1 MTFTITDIF
10 LLGFGIFIGIIWG
23 ALIFV
28 KRKRKV
34 VLKHINVGYENISNN
49 EKAEVNNLINS
60 IYNYH
65 NEARKTNVR
74 LFFGII
80 DIKKQIDYNKLAL
93 SRLGKKDSDKML
105 PLTEE
110 MLWLINEVASIY
122 YPESKHPLFELT
134 IDELFLLVR
143 EILSLVSNIIFEIGI
158 PNLEQLK
165 MSTVKD
171 LILLGGKVRKVYNL
185 RGVRLTIGFVNAAIK
200 LQSVVTPIYWVKKG
214 TNIVSVNSLSQ
225 FLVKCMFEV
234 VGKVT
239 ANIYSKNFTNN

>member
-34 VLKHINVGYENISNN
+34 VLKHINIGYDNISKE
-49 EKAEVNNLINS
+49 EKAEINNLINN

-80 DIKKQIDYNKLAL
+80 DIKKQIDYDKLAL

-110 MLWLINEVASIY
+110 MLWLINEVATIY

-143 EILSLVSNIIFEIGI
+143 EILSLLSNIIFEIGI

>member
-34 VLKHINVGYENISNN
+34 VLKHINIGYDNISKE
-49 EKAEVNNLINS
+49 EKAEINNLINN

-80 DIKKQIDYNKLAL
+80 DIKKQIDYDKLAL

-143 EILSLVSNIIFEIGI
+143 EILSILSNIIFEIGI

>member
-34 VLKHINVGYENISNN
+34 VLKHINVGYENISND

-80 DIKKQIDYNKLAL
+80 DIKKQIDYNNLAL

>member
-34 VLKHINVGYENISNN
+34 VLKHINIGYDNISKE
-49 EKAEVNNLINS
+49 EKAEINNLINN

-80 DIKKQIDYNKLAL
+80 DIKKQIDYDKLAL

-143 EILSLVSNIIFEIGI
+143 EILSLLSNIIFEIGI

>member
-34 VLKHINVGYENISNN
+34 VLKHINIGYDNISKE
-49 EKAEVNNLINS
+49 EKAEVNNLINN

-80 DIKKQIDYNKLAL
+80 DIKKQIDYEKLAL

>member
-34 VLKHINVGYENISNN
+34 VLKHINIGYDNISKE
-49 EKAEVNNLINS
+49 EKAEVNNLINN

-65 NEARKTNVR
+65 NEARKTNAR

-80 DIKKQIDYNKLAL
+80 DIKKQIDYEKLAIT
-93 SRLGKKDSDKML
+93 RLGKNDSDKML

-185 RGVRLTIGFVNAAIK
+185 RGVRLTIGLVNAAIK

>member
-1 MTFTITDIF
+1 MTFSITDFF

-34 VLKHINVGYENISNN
+34 VLKHINIGYDNISNE
-49 EKAEVNNLINS
+49 EKCEINNLINN
-60 IYNYH
+60 IYSYH

-80 DIKKQIDYNKLAL
+80 DIKKQIDYDKLAT
-93 SRLGKKDSDKML
+93 SKLGKKDCNKML
-105 PLTEE
+105 SLTEE
-110 MLWLINEVASIY
+110 MLWLVNEVASIY

-134 IDELFLLVR
+134 IDELFLLIR

-158 PNLEQLK
+158 PNLEKLK

-185 RGVRLTIGFVNAAIK
+185 RGVRLTIGFINAAIK

-214 TNIVSVNSLSQ
+214 TNVVSVNSLSQ

>member
-34 VLKHINVGYENISNN
+34 VLKHINVGYENISND

-200 LQSVVTPIYWVKKG
+200 LQSVVTPIYWVK
-214 TNIVSVNSLSQ
+214 
-225 FLVKCMFEV
+225 
-234 VGKVT
+234 
-239 ANIYSKNFTNN
+239 

>member
-34 VLKHINVGYENISNN
+34 VLKHINVGYENISKN

>member
-1 MTFTITDIF
+1 MYLITPFIRLRCRIRINAINN
-10 LLGFGIFIGIIWG
+10 LLNSHPNRQISKYLNYTSRKLFSTNNQFDTIFI
-23 ALIFV
+23 
-28 KRKRKV
+28 
-34 VLKHINVGYENISNN
+34 
-49 EKAEVNNLINS
+49 
-60 IYNYH
+60 
-65 NEARKTNVR
+65 
-74 LFFGII
+74 
-80 DIKKQIDYNKLAL
+80 
-93 SRLGKKDSDKML
+93 
-105 PLTEE
+105 
-110 MLWLINEVASIY
+110 
-122 YPESKHPLFELT
+122 
-134 IDELFLLVR
+134 
-143 EILSLVSNIIFEIGI
+143 SNIIFEIGI

>member
-34 VLKHINVGYENISNN
+34 VLKHINVGYENISKE

>member
-1 MTFTITDIF
+1 MPIF
-10 LLGFGIFIGIIWG
+10 SSSTKSPRGIVIEPPRSTAHTKISQ
-23 ALIFV
+23 L
-28 KRKRKV
+28 KV
-34 VLKHINVGYENISNN
+34 
-49 EKAEVNNLINS
+49 
-60 IYNYH
+60 
-65 NEARKTNVR
+65 
-74 LFFGII
+74 
-80 DIKKQIDYNKLAL
+80 D
-93 SRLGKKDSDKML
+93 
-105 PLTEE
+105 
-110 MLWLINEVASIY
+110 
-122 YPESKHPLFELT
+122 
-134 IDELFLLVR
+134 
-143 EILSLVSNIIFEIGI
+143 IIFEIGI

>member
-34 VLKHINVGYENISNN
+34 VLKHINIGYDNISKE
-49 EKAEVNNLINS
+49 EKAEINNLINN

-143 EILSLVSNIIFEIGI
+143 EILSLLSNIIFEIGI

>member
-1 MTFTITDIF
+1 
-10 LLGFGIFIGIIWG
+10 
-23 ALIFV
+23 
-28 KRKRKV
+28 
-34 VLKHINVGYENISNN
+34 
-49 EKAEVNNLINS
+49 
-60 IYNYH
+60 
-65 NEARKTNVR
+65 
-74 LFFGII
+74 
-80 DIKKQIDYNKLAL
+80 
-93 SRLGKKDSDKML
+93 
-105 PLTEE
+105 
-110 MLWLINEVASIY
+110 
-122 YPESKHPLFELT
+122 
-134 IDELFLLVR
+134 
-143 EILSLVSNIIFEIGI
+143 
-158 PNLEQLK
+158 

>member
-34 VLKHINVGYENISNN
+34 VLKHINIGYDNISKE
-49 EKAEVNNLINS
+49 EKAEVNNLINN

-80 DIKKQIDYNKLAL
+80 DIKKQIDYEKLAL
-93 SRLGKKDSDKML
+93 SRLGKKDSDRML

-134 IDELFLLVR
+134 IDELFLLIR

-185 RGVRLTIGFVNAAIK
+185 RGVRLTIGLVNAAIK

>member
-34 VLKHINVGYENISNN
+34 VLKHINVGYENISND